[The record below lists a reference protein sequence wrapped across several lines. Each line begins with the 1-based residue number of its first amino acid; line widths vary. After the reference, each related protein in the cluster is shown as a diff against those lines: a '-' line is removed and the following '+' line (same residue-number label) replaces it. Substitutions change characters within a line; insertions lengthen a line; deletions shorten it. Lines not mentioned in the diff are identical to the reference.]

1 MSAEDNM
8 INFTI
13 GPVQG
18 FIGQARRTRDLWSGS
33 FLLSYLSGCAM
44 AEIRRIGGSI
54 IVPDVEED
62 CLLRWIEKKGD
73 GTPPRI
79 GTLPNR
85 FRASAED
92 PAVAARSAAER
103 VRGAWKEIADCV
115 WRRYVE
121 DVADIGKSTQEI
133 WRRQVDSFWEIHWT
147 IGAMEG
153 MEARKNWRFYRDWVD
168 GRPTIEGGDHCT
180 IMSDWQEIS
189 GYVRATDG
197 MKQEA
202 FWRKFRKNTGGMDLR
217 IDERLCAIALIK
229 RMFPSVSKDAIGWD
243 VNADT
248 WPSTLYVAAIPWFR
262 SVIASNRDVAN
273 SYAEKA
279 RSFAKHIQRKGV
291 AEQIFKKSDPFLE
304 IDANF
309 YYSTP
314 LKDSKRTPLDGT
326 TEKGDEP
333 EDVRERRQELENY
346 LDELYRRNGRPSPFY
361 AMLLMDG
368 DSMGRLIRE
377 RGEAVS
383 RALAAFAKGVDG
395 VVRQNLG
402 VLVYAG
408 GDDVLA
414 MLPVEC
420 AMSCAHKLSVKFT
433 RSFKDYGMDATISA
447 GLVFASY
454 RVPLRSVIRE
464 AHVILDD
471 IAKDGNGRGSIAVSV
486 LKGSGRYCRWVS
498 SWSGAVSSE
507 TNEVLLERLARV
519 FREKEENASG
529 SSSSPSSTTSSQAT
543 FKEKH
548 ASSSFF
554 YRSRELLLMLSG
566 EQQWRPGMFFDLSSL
581 EGLDIGELMLAEY
594 LNALEH
600 RSEIT
605 EEVRATAR
613 RYVGDLLSVSRRNPG
628 PEYGRDGGEICADG
642 MLLVK
647 FLSQKEVSE

>member
-1 MSAEDNM
+1 M

-248 WPSTLYVAAIPWFR
+248 WPSTLYVAAIPWLR

-291 AEQIFKKSDPFLE
+291 AEQIFKK
-304 IDANF
+304 
-309 YYSTP
+309 
-314 LKDSKRTPLDGT
+314 
-326 TEKGDEP
+326 
-333 EDVRERRQELENY
+333 
-346 LDELYRRNGRPSPFY
+346 
-361 AMLLMDG
+361 
-368 DSMGRLIRE
+368 
-377 RGEAVS
+377 
-383 RALAAFAKGVDG
+383 
-395 VVRQNLG
+395 
-402 VLVYAG
+402 
-408 GDDVLA
+408 
-414 MLPVEC
+414 
-420 AMSCAHKLSVKFT
+420 
-433 RSFKDYGMDATISA
+433 
-447 GLVFASY
+447 
-454 RVPLRSVIRE
+454 
-464 AHVILDD
+464 
-471 IAKDGNGRGSIAVSV
+471 
-486 LKGSGRYCRWVS
+486 
-498 SWSGAVSSE
+498 
-507 TNEVLLERLARV
+507 
-519 FREKEENASG
+519 
-529 SSSSPSSTTSSQAT
+529 
-543 FKEKH
+543 
-548 ASSSFF
+548 
-554 YRSRELLLMLSG
+554 
-566 EQQWRPGMFFDLSSL
+566 
-581 EGLDIGELMLAEY
+581 
-594 LNALEH
+594 
-600 RSEIT
+600 
-605 EEVRATAR
+605 
-613 RYVGDLLSVSRRNPG
+613 
-628 PEYGRDGGEICADG
+628 
-642 MLLVK
+642 
-647 FLSQKEVSE
+647 